1 MRRWVC
7 LLAVAV
13 IATPF
18 ALADTAE
25 DVVEKYLEA
34 RGGVEK
40 MKAVESLRAECVV
53 NMGGSEVPCVFEW
66 KRPDK
71 VRMEYTV
78 KEQTAIQAFD
88 GTTGWAYIPFMGRT
102 TASELTPDETKA
114 MTETSRFWGPL
125 LDWQERGFS
134 LTYDGMEDLDG
145 QMCHKLMLTGPEGEI
160 TYMYIDE
167 VYHLQIREVQLREAQ
182 GKDIQ
187 VDIRIGDYREVDG
200 LFIPFSVKQK
210 IQSTVVESILTF
222 EKVELNVDIPDD
234 RFALPT
240 APTPSGS

>member
-1 MRRWVC
+1 MKRWVC
-7 LLAVAV
+7 LLAVGV

-25 DVVEKYLEA
+25 DVVERYLEA

-53 NMGGSEVPCVFEW
+53 NMGGSEAPCVFEW
-66 KRPDK
+66 KRPNK

-88 GTTGWAYIPFMGRT
+88 GTTAWAYIPFMGRT
-102 TASELTPDETKA
+102 TASELSAEESKFVA
-114 MTETSRFWGPL
+114 ETSRFWGPL

-134 LTYDGMEDLDG
+134 LQYEGAEDLDG
-145 QMCHKLMLTGPEGEI
+145 VLCHKLMLTGPDGDI
-160 TYMYIDE
+160 TYMYIDD
-167 VYHLQIREVQLREAQ
+167 VYNLQVRELQLREAQ
-182 GKDIQ
+182 GQQ
-187 VDIRIGDYREVDG
+187 VEVDVRIGDYREVDG
-200 LFIPFSVKQK
+200 VFIPFSTKQK
-210 IQSTVVESILTF
+210 IKSAVVESSLTF
-222 EKVELNVDIPDD
+222 EEVQLNVDIPDD

-240 APTPSGS
+240 DATRSGS